1 MNSAPSSAA
10 ASQNLGFAS
19 LVMMSSV
26 FLSRLIGLARESVI
40 AYVGGIGNEVG
51 AYQVA
56 FILPEILNHIVASG
70 FLSVTFIP
78 IFSRYLVNE
87 QEPEGW
93 RVFSLILTCF
103 GSLLTVFI
111 VLSMVFAPWLVA
123 VCAPGG
129 GMDDP
134 LLFAKAVRMTR
145 IILPAQLLFFIGGLL
160 MAVQFAKRR
169 FLIPALAPLIYNSG
183 IIVGGLLLGRR
194 YGMEAFAWGV
204 LAGAMAG
211 NLAVQLWGAWRC
223 GLIYRPTWDFR
234 HPDFKK
240 YVWLTLP
247 LMLGLT
253 MTFSSE
259 FLFRFFG
266 SFLAAGNIAVLNFG
280 LRVMLILVGLF
291 GQAVGTASY
300 PFLARLM
307 VEKGVSGVNRL
318 LNKTLRYLA
327 LVIPFS
333 VLMIVLRFELVRLLF
348 QRGRF
353 DADATAVTADVLIC
367 FLVGAFAYSAYT
379 MVVRAYFASQN
390 TLFPALYGTIAVVLS
405 LPIYLLG
412 LNTMGVYGIALA
424 VSISG
429 ILQVLWLFHFW
440 NRHSHNP
447 DRRKVYIAYVKL
459 AALSAPIGL
468 ALHVIKTAV
477 FPDPARQ
484 SAAASVMVA
493 AAVGCLFMALLAGAG
508 YGLKVREIKDPL
520 ERVAAILKRKANS
533 A

>member
-1 MNSAPSSAA
+1 
-10 ASQNLGFAS
+10 
-19 LVMMSSV
+19 
-26 FLSRLIGLARESVI
+26 
-40 AYVGGIGNEVG
+40 
-51 AYQVA
+51 
-56 FILPEILNHIVASG
+56 
-70 FLSVTFIP
+70 
-78 IFSRYLVNE
+78 
-87 QEPEGW
+87 
-93 RVFSLILTCF
+93 
-103 GSLLTVFI
+103 
-111 VLSMVFAPWLVA
+111 
-123 VCAPGG
+123 
-129 GMDDP
+129 
-134 LLFAKAVRMTR
+134 
-145 IILPAQLLFFIGGLL
+145 
-160 MAVQFAKRR
+160 
-169 FLIPALAPLIYNSG
+169 
-183 IIVGGLLLGRR
+183 
-194 YGMEAFAWGV
+194 
-204 LAGAMAG
+204 
-211 NLAVQLWGAWRC
+211 
-223 GLIYRPTWDFR
+223 
-234 HPDFKK
+234 
-240 YVWLTLP
+240 
-247 LMLGLT
+247 
-253 MTFSSE
+253 
-259 FLFRFFG
+259 
-266 SFLAAGNIAVLNFG
+266 
-280 LRVMLILVGLF
+280 
-291 GQAVGTASY
+291 
-300 PFLARLM
+300 M

-412 LNTMGVYGIALA
+412 LKTMGVYGIALA

-447 DRRKVYIAYVKL
+447 DRRKVYVAYVKL

-477 FPDPARQ
+477 FPDPASQ

-520 ERVAAILKRKANS
+520 ERVAARLKRKTNGA
-533 A
+533 